1 LNSLTLVDDVGSGCS
16 EGLGYD
22 DGFGCASVRALVA
35 SDVVPSGGR
44 SGAGSER
51 PVGGWGS
58 FYCLGKCS
66 IYVHAKWIQSRSKGT
81 LNPANRP
88 SKYITNF
95 EPVWN

>member
-1 LNSLTLVDDVGSGCS
+1 LNSLTLVDDVGFACT

-22 DGFGCASVRALVA
+22 DGFGCAFVRALVA

-51 PVGGWGS
+51 PIAGWGS

-66 IYVHAKWIQSRSKGT
+66 VYVRAKWI
-81 LNPANRP
+81 
-88 SKYITNF
+88 
-95 EPVWN
+95 